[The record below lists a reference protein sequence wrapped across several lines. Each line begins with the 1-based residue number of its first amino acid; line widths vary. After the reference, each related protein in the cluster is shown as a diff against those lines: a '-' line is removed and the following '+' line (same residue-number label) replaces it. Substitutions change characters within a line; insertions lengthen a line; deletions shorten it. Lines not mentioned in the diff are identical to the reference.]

1 MPEADVQTHLWS
13 REKHNRLR
21 AGGRFH
27 PEERL
32 ELIEGEILPRSPHGR
47 YSCKKCPQNNLWQKF
62 SRIPAGSEP
71 EPDIAIVTG
80 TPQVYRDEHPTAAEL
95 VIEIADTTLA

>member
-1 MPEADVQTHLWS
+1 MADTLV
-13 REKHNRLR
+13 KNALR
-21 AGGRFH
+21 TIFGK
-27 PEERL
+27 
-32 ELIEGEILPRSPHGR
+32 S
-47 YSCKKCPQNNLWQKF
+47 F
-62 SRIPAGSEP
+62 SRIRAGSEP